1 MPKKTV
7 IKIRPDLPENFLAR
21 DLSWLAFN
29 QRVLQEGLNEDL
41 PFAERLRFL
50 AITSSNL
57 DEFFK
62 VRVAGA
68 LQVLRSENS
77 SRKAVRQA
85 RELLNAISEKAR
97 EQVALQSAGIR
108 KALSKLEAFGLSVI
122 PSTRLSEAVSSYLRG
137 YFETEI
143 LPILTPLAVE
153 DIEPMPL
160 LPALQLHIAL
170 WLRIPKSIGYLKS
183 NALPEGKTGRK
194 KKIASDSVEGAGSS
208 KGASDSVEA
217 TRSSKGA
224 ECGKTSVFAKENVLG
239 KSSDSIEVASKT
251 RKARRASVAPPEKKA
266 EQEFDEKLA
275 VIPVPSQLSRFV
287 KYFASS
293 ERTDYVFLEQ
303 VIAINADLLFPG
315 CEVLAHS
322 VFRVTRDEDVYVH
335 GDLANYAQEVENAVL
350 SRKYRE
356 SVRLEISA
364 RSDERIRKKL
374 AELLKLEERDIYDI
388 DAPLDATILF
398 ELAENT
404 RLQAA
409 RYPEWPAFEPADL
422 AGSQDLYER
431 IAQQDVMLSMPYE
444 KFTPVVELLE
454 RAASDPDVLAIKQT
468 LYRTSGDSPIVKA
481 LVAAARNGKDVAV
494 LVELRARF
502 DESRNIRWT
511 QQLEDAGCHVIYGIA
526 GLKTHAK
533 AMLII
538 RREKGRIVRYAHL
551 STGNYNDKT
560 ARLYSDIGLMTCNPE
575 ITSDVAAFF
584 NILTGYSE
592 AVGWKRLTVEPIL
605 LKRRFIELI
614 EREITLSTPEQPGC
628 IRAKVNALE
637 DKNVIEALYRAS
649 QHGVKIQLNVRG
661 ICCLRPGIPGLSE
674 NIEVYSIIDRFL
686 EHSRIFFFQNGGN
699 SEVYLASSD
708 WMTRNL
714 VHRLEILFPILDPR
728 IRKRILHYLELYLSD
743 NQNSHQLH
751 SDGSWTKRKPG
762 RNHPKIR
769 AQEILYQEAK
779 ENASEKRQAPLQ
791 YVPLQ
796 RPETN

>member
-1 MPKKTV
+1 MPKKTL
-7 IKIRPDLPENFLAR
+7 IKIRPDLSENFLAR
-21 DLSWLAFN
+21 DLSWLEFN
-29 QRVLQEGLNEDL
+29 QRVLQEGLNEEI
-41 PFAERLRFL
+41 PYAERLRFL
-50 AITSSNL
+50 AIASSNL

-77 SRKAVRQA
+77 SRKAGRQT
-85 RELLNAISEKAR
+85 RELLNAISRKAH
-97 EQVALQSAGIR
+97 EQVELQSSGIR
-108 KALSKLEAFGLSVI
+108 KALSRLDSFGLSVI
-122 PSTRLSEAVSSYLRG
+122 PSSKLSEAVHSYLRG

-160 LPALQLHIAL
+160 LPALQLHVAL

-183 NALPEGKTGRK
+183 NTLPEGNFGK
-194 KKIASDSVEGAGSS
+194 KKKAASDKNARISGISERVKKHTPDNASKKTSEGASEEIS
-208 KGASDSVEA
+208 KKASEGVSESTIA
-217 TRSSKGA
+217 
-224 ECGKTSVFAKENVLG
+224 
-239 KSSDSIEVASKT
+239 ASKT
-251 RKARRASVAPPEKKA
+251 QKKRGNSVCRQVKSA
-266 EQEFDEKLA
+266 EEEFDEKLA

-303 VIAINADLLFPG
+303 VIAANADLLFPG

-350 SRKYRE
+350 SRRYRE
-356 SVRLEISA
+356 GVRLEISA

-422 AGSQDLYER
+422 AGCQDIYER
-431 IAQQDVMLSMPYE
+431 IAQQDVMLYMPYE

-454 RAASDPDVLAIKQT
+454 KAASDPDVLAIKQT

-481 LVAAARNGKDVAV
+481 LIKAARNGKDVAV

-592 AVGWKRLTVEPIL
+592 AVGWKRLTVEPVL

-661 ICCLRPGIPGLSE
+661 ICCLRPGVPGLSE
-674 NIEVYSIIDRFL
+674 NIEVFSIIDRFL

-714 VHRLEILFPILDPR
+714 VHRLEILFPILDPHV
-728 IRKRILHYLELYLSD
+728 RKRILHCLDLYLSD

-769 AQEILYQEAK
+769 AQEILYHEAK
-779 ENASEKRQAPLQ
+779 ENASEKKQAPLQ

-796 RPETN
+796 RPET

>member
-1 MPKKTV
+1 MAPKKTTL
-7 IKIRPDLPENFLAR
+7 KIRPDLPENFFPR

-29 QRVLQEGLNEDL
+29 ERVLQEGLDESV
-41 PFAERLRFL
+41 PFAERLKFL

-57 DEFFK
+57 DEFCK

-68 LQVLRSENS
+68 QQQLRQCQDASPTE
-77 SRKAVRQA
+77 A
-85 RELLNAISEKAR
+85 READELLDELSRRTHSLVELQSNAICSILA
-97 EQVALQSAGIR
+97 
-108 KALSKLEAFGLSVI
+108 KLEPFGLSVL
-122 PSTRLSEAVSSYLRG
+122 PFGELDERVQSYLRG

-170 WLRIPKSIGYLKS
+170 WLRIPSSIGYLKS
-183 NALPEGKTGRK
+183 HPTALNGRSRKSEKRTKKNALP
-194 KKIASDSVEGAGSS
+194 
-208 KGASDSVEA
+208 VEA
-217 TRSSKGA
+217 
-224 ECGKTSVFAKENVLG
+224 
-239 KSSDSIEVASKT
+239 SIPDFE
-251 RKARRASVAPPEKKA
+251 
-266 EQEFDEKLA
+266 EKLA

-287 KYFASS
+287 RFFASAS
-293 ERTDYVFLEQ
+293 QSNYVFLEKL
-303 VIAINADLLFPG
+303 IATNADLLFPG
-315 CEVLAHS
+315 CEVLSHAI
-322 VFRVTRDEDVYVH
+322 FRITRDEDVFIH

-350 SRKYRE
+350 SRKHQE
-356 SVRLEISA
+356 VVRMEISSGA
-364 RSDERIRKKL
+364 DARIRSRL
-374 AELLKLEERDIYDI
+374 AAMLNLQERDIFDVS
-388 DAPLDATILF
+388 APLDATVLF
-398 ELAENT
+398 ELAANPQLES
-404 RLQAA
+404 A
-409 RYPEWPAFEPADL
+409 RYPEWLPVVPADL
-422 AGSQDLYER
+422 KDCENLYER
-431 IAQQDVMLSMPYE
+431 IAQRDVMLFMPYE
-444 KFTPVVELLE
+444 KFTPVVDLLE
-454 RAASDPDVLAIKQT
+454 NAATDPDVLAIKQT

-481 LVAAARNGKDVAV
+481 LIKAAQNGKEVAV

-511 QQLEDAGCHVIYGIA
+511 QQLEEAGCHVIYGIA

-560 ARLYSDIGLMTCNPE
+560 AKLYSDIALMTCNPE

-592 AVGWKRLTVEPIL
+592 AVGWKRLTVEPML

-614 EREITLSTPEQPGC
+614 EREITASTPEQPGC

-637 DKNVIEALYRAS
+637 DRNVIEALYRAS
-649 QHGVKIQLNVRG
+649 QRGVKIQLNVRG

-686 EHSRIFFFQNGGN
+686 EHARIFYFQNGGD

-714 VHRLEILFPILDPR
+714 EYRLEILFPILSQPL
-728 IRKRILHYLELYLSD
+728 RKRILHALNLYLAD
-743 NQNSHQLH
+743 NQKSRQLNP
-751 SDGSWTKRKPG
+751 DGSWTKRKVE
-762 RNHPKIR
+762 RNREKIR
-769 AQEILYQEAK
+769 AQEILHQEAV
-779 ENASEKRQAPLQ
+779 EAADSLSGIPVQ

-796 RPETN
+796 RPES